1 MMICEMQVRN
11 YSPRTIQSYVSMI
24 AGLSRFYNISPDL
37 LTTQQVKD
45 YLQYRI
51 QRHKVSVST
60 INQTIGAWK
69 ILQVDIL
76 KREWV
81 DFQIKRPRKE
91 KKLPMVL
98 SREEALR
105 LVNAL
110 PNIKHRAILT
120 LAYTTGLRRNEM
132 LGLKLPHIDFDR
144 NQIRVVDG
152 KGRKQ
157 RMVPVPDS
165 VLSLLRTYCEAYRPK
180 QYLFAGY
187 GYDLGKPYSAT
198 SFTNIVKRAARKA
211 GISKNVS
218 PHVLRHSFASH
229 MLEQGLNLKA
239 LQMILGHHSMKTTA
253 VYLHVTNFDTPNI
266 PDLSQSQEQ

>member
-1 MMICEMQVRN
+1 MTCDMQVRN

-24 AGLSRFYNISPDL
+24 AGLSRYYNTSPDL
-37 LTTQQVKD
+37 LSTQQVKD

-51 QRHKVSVST
+51 QKHKISVST

-81 DFQIKRPRKE
+81 VFQIKRPRKE
-91 KKLPMVL
+91 KKLPTVL

-105 LVNAL
+105 LINIL

-120 LAYTTGLRRNEM
+120 LAYTTGLRRNEV

-144 NQIRVVDG
+144 KQIRVVDG

-157 RMVPVPDS
+157 RMVPVPDN
-165 VLSLLRTYCEAYRPK
+165 VLSLLKVYCEAYRPK
-180 QYLFAGY
+180 KYLFAGL
-187 GYDLGKPYSAT
+187 GYESGKPYSAT
-198 SFTNIVKRAARKA
+198 SFTNVVKRAARKA
-211 GISKNVS
+211 GITKDVS

-239 LQMILGHHSMKTTA
+239 LQLIMGHHSMKTTA
-253 VYLHVTNFDTPNI
+253 VYLHVTNLDTPNI